1 MTRKARLWVGATLL
15 IIMTI
20 NYAAIGVP
28 LYRMMVSLE
37 SRIKIM
43 IIKQVKSGEVL
54 KNSEDN
60 YVIDVLKRETINLYK
75 KIVIL
80 NCVAVSVTVII
91 ISWMAFALFI
101 RREDK
106 RRL

>member
-1 MTRKARLWVGATLL
+1 MTRKARLWAGATLL
-15 IIMTI
+15 IIMAI

-28 LYRMMVSLE
+28 LYRMMASLE
-37 SRIKIM
+37 SRINIM
-43 IIKQVKSGEVL
+43 VIRQVKSGEVL

-60 YVIDVLKRETINLYK
+60 YIIDVLKREAINLHK

-80 NCVAVSVTVII
+80 NCVAVSVTVIV
-91 ISWMAFALFI
+91 ISWMAFGFFI
-101 RREDK
+101 SREDK